1 MTRRLIF
8 ILAALVMAAL
18 RQQALGQATEP
29 NSIIDFQL
37 QEPLRDYK
45 GWTVGV
51 NQSHTR
57 CFAFAAF
64 QGETAVWLG
73 VGDAGNDFLIAFANR
88 AWSSIEN
95 NKAYDLEVV
104 YNRKNWRGTFSGF
117 TFGDSMGMVARGLSE
132 DFVVD
137 FGQSLGFEIHY
148 QGKSIGRLSLEGSKA
163 ALGAAISCAQDLTK
177 PGDPFAQ
184 SDAQSDPFA
193 AKRPVAG
200 DISLVGGP
208 EVMLGFGVDMPKI
221 GNEWSLGVEEAGVV
235 EAAVTSTD
243 RSLVLRFLPSRKED
257 YFPVTCRYS
266 IALYSANDTPEQG
279 TMAGWSA
286 SRVAGTD
293 LNSMVELKLA
303 GGPIRVFTEPNDYFG
318 GRSFDYDF
326 NLGHV
331 MATSIE
337 VTAPRAPEV
346 KPARFEFQ
354 NFETVLNYLCASTQ
368 TVRPDGENVL
378 SPQAT
383 NRSGPLRGR
392 CRMEVCDWSVLRSK
406 TILWADRR
414 GALLKVEV
422 IAGDSKHS
430 SEGEYPNEFSDG
442 VKVAWD
448 SKTHE
453 YFVFC
458 SKSFP
463 SVIWP
468 IASGKYLV
476 QRPDFKNLSSNLE
489 SSAITYSED
498 CHRAALYIELSPED
512 FADRFGYQAPAGPT
526 EAELAT
532 PFEIFDFVK

>member
-8 ILAALVMAAL
+8 ILATLVMAVL

-29 NSIIDFQL
+29 NNSIIDFQL

-64 QGETAVWLG
+64 QSETAVWLG

-95 NKAYDLEVV
+95 GKAYDLEVV

-137 FGQSLGFEIHY
+137 FDRSPGFEIRY

-177 PGDPFAQ
+177 HE
-184 SDAQSDPFA
+184 DPFA
-193 AKRPVAG
+193 ASGAQADPFAAQPPTVG
-200 DISLVGGP
+200 DFSLVGTP
-208 EVMLGFGVDMPKI
+208 EVTLGFGPDMPKI
-221 GNEWSLGVEEAGVV
+221 GNKWSLGVEEAGVV
-235 EAAVTSTD
+235 EAAITSTD
-243 RSLVLRFLPSRKED
+243 QSLVLRFMPSRKESF
-257 YFPVTCRYS
+257 FPVTCKYS
-266 IALYSANDTPEQG
+266 IALYSANEKPGQE

-293 LNSMVELKLA
+293 RQGMVELKLA
-303 GGPIRVFTEPNDYFG
+303 GNPIRIFTEPDDYYG
-318 GRSFDYDF
+318 GRSFEYDF
-326 NLGHV
+326 NPGQV
-331 MATSIE
+331 KATLIE
-337 VTAPRAPEV
+337 AVAPLAPKI
-346 KPARFEFQ
+346 KPARFEFSS
-354 NFETVLNYLCASTQ
+354 FETVLNYLCASTQ
-368 TVRPDGENVL
+368 TTRPDGENVL
-378 SPQAT
+378 SPEAT
-383 NRSGPLRGR
+383 SRSGPLRGR

-406 TILWADRR
+406 TVLWADGR
-414 GALLKVEV
+414 GGLLKVEV
-422 IAGDSKHS
+422 FAGESKHAA
-430 SEGEYPNEFSDG
+430 EDGYPNEFSD
-442 VKVAWD
+442 KVRVSWD
-448 SKTHE
+448 SKPHE

-463 SVIWP
+463 SVLWP
-468 IASGKYLV
+468 IANGKYLV
-476 QRPDFKNLSSNLE
+476 QRPDYKNLSSTFE
-489 SSAITYSED
+489 SSAIAYAED
-498 CHRAALYIELSPED
+498 CHRVALYTELSPND
-512 FADRFGYQAPAGPT
+512 FADQFGYQPAAPN
-526 EAELAT
+526 EVELAN
-532 PFEIFDFVK
+532 PYEVFDLAK